1 MRATRTI
8 NISVNK
14 EIIKKDS
21 KNAGV
26 KGDANATQLNII
38 FSEEWS
44 EYSKRI
50 VWLNAMGENA
60 VADIL
65 YNDVA
70 DLVSGRDPL
79 NFVTY
84 IPAEAMSAE
93 GWCSF
98 TVEGYKEAE
107 PTAIALTATEY
118 LWVADSDRHYKPED
132 VTPTQAQ
139 QLHSMIE
146 GITEETAAI
155 VAEAKESLNA
165 AQKDISVW
173 EEWDESKEYVPLN
186 KVVASGSS
194 YVCVTANVGI
204 NPGADIDGNYW
215 LLIAA
220 KGERGERGLDG
231 RDGQPGRDG
240 ATGPAGADGINGIAV
255 AADGIVAFNV
265 DENGDLWCSYTG
277 DTAPNYYLGDDG
289 CLYVRI

>member
-79 NFVTY
+79 NFVTCV
-84 IPAEAMSAE
+84 PAEAMSAE

-155 VAEAKESLNA
+155 VAEAKESLNT

-173 EEWDESKEYVPLN
+173 ENWDAEKEYVPLN
-186 KVVASGSS
+186 KVVKEGSS
-194 YVCVTANVGI
+194 YICVAPNRGI
-204 NPGADIDGNYW
+204 NPGGDIDGVYW
-215 LLIAA
+215 MLIAA
-220 KGERGERGLDG
+220 KGERGLQGL
-231 RDGQPGRDG
+231 PGRDG
-240 ATGPAGADGINGIAV
+240 ERGPQGINGVAV
-255 AADGIVAFNV
+255 AAEGIVAFNV
-265 DENGDLWCSYTG
+265 DGNGDLWMSYTDG
-277 DTAPNYYLGDDG
+277 ETPKYYLGADG
-289 CLYVRI
+289 CLYVKM

>member
-1 MRATRTI
+1 MRTI
-8 NISVNK
+8 NIAVK
-14 EIIKKDS
+14 GEIIKKDS

-26 KGDANATQLNII
+26 RGDANATELR
-38 FSEEWS
+38 FTFGEEWS
-44 EYSKRI
+44 GYSKRI
-50 VWLNAMGENA
+50 NWVDAMGENPVA
-60 VADIL
+60 VIL
-65 YNDVA
+65 YNSVE
-70 DLVSGRDPL
+70 DLVNGTDPMTYT
-79 NFVTY
+79 TY
-84 IPAEAMSAE
+84 IPAEAMRAE

-98 TVEGYKEAE
+98 TVEGYKAE
-107 PTAIALTATEY
+107 TPEAIAFSATEY
-118 LWVADSDRHYKPED
+118 LWVADTDRDYIPED
-132 VTPTQAQ
+132 VTPSQAQ
-139 QLHSMIE
+139 QLQAMIE

-155 VAEAKESLNA
+155 VAEAQKNLED

-173 EEWDESKEYVPLN
+173 EEWDETKEYVPLN

-240 ATGPAGADGINGIAV
+240 AIGPAGTDGINGIAV

-277 DTAPNYYLGDDG
+277 NTVPNYYLGDDG